1 MGKYLLLG
9 GWKIAG
15 TLKVDGVEWRR
26 MLNQRNNL
34 ESERI
39 FYDKIKTISALRCTG
54 TGEIISVFSG
64 YNCNTS
70 GFSRI

>member
-39 FYDKIKTISALRCTG
+39 FYDKIKTI
-54 TGEIISVFSG
+54 
-64 YNCNTS
+64 
-70 GFSRI
+70 